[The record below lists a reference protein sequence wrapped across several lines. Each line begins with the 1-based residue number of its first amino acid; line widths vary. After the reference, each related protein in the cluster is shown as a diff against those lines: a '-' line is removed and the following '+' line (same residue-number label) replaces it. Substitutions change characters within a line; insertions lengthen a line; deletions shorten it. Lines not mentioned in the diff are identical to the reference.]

1 MATSTQINAITAL
14 YVGYF
19 DRAPDPAGLQFWID
33 QIDNGREFN
42 TIAADFAASPE
53 AVALYPYLTT
63 PAVSSPA
70 AFITSIYANLFGR
83 APDAEGLEFWTGVLQ
98 DGSVS
103 VADMIE
109 AIIMGARDDA
119 AAGTFDKSVLDNKVE
134 VGLDFAVEAGNV
146 AGFEFNAAAKA
157 AAVAA
162 VNGVT
167 EDQATVDAAKAA
179 TDAFVT
185 NGTVS
190 GTVGETFTLTA
201 GSDNLVGTAN
211 ADTFQ
216 AIELGGV
223 SDTTLTAFDKL
234 DGGAGAD
241 TLELIVT
248 GDLDLPGG
256 LSIKNIET
264 INLSRSGAA
273 PTTAVN
279 ASTFVGSTQI
289 WQIDNAGAVN
299 NLVDGQ
305 TAGFRNTTVEAADV
319 VTYKDGATTASVA
332 LDNVADAGTVTVAGD
347 DIETVNVSGTIDAA
361 AATITVDLGAD
372 GAGADAVTALNLS
385 LSSDTTITLAGTNA
399 EELKTFDASGSTGGI
414 SFSTNSGP
422 FSNDLETV
430 LTGSGDDVVYFDN
443 DFGPNG
449 GDGGGTVTID
459 TGAGNDDVSY
469 AAYTNSANTAASI
482 TLGEGNDVLKIV
494 EQFVTFDNSEANF
507 MDGIITV
514 EDFNTAED
522 VLDVS
527 ATATGEDVLTNVEL
541 ASIATASSLFA
552 AVELAAAATNISA
565 VSKFDYDGDAYV
577 FKNNAGAGFDDG
589 DGLLK
594 LVGVSEADLD
604 SSAFFA

>member
-63 PAVSSPA
+63 PDVSSPA
-70 AFITSIYANLFGR
+70 AFITNIYANLFGR
-83 APDAEGLEFWTGVLQ
+83 APEAEGLEFWTGVLE

-119 AAGTFDKSVLDNKVE
+119 DAGTFDKSVLDNKVE
-134 VGLDFAVEAGNV
+134 VGLDFALEAGNV
-146 AGFEFNAAAKA
+146 AGFEFDADAKA

-190 GTVGETFTLTA
+190 GTTGETFTLTA
-201 GSDNLVGTAN
+201 EADNFVGTAN

-216 AIELGGV
+216 AVEGTG
-223 SDTTLTAFDKL
+223 SAGTLTVFDKL
-234 DGGAGAD
+234 DGGAGED
-241 TLELIVT
+241 TLELISNGTVAI
-248 GDLDLPGG
+248 PGG
-256 LSIKNIET
+256 VSIKNIET
-264 INLSRSGAA
+264 VNITRDSASGSFD
-273 PTTAVN
+273 
-279 ASTFVGSTQI
+279 ASVFGGATQI
-289 WQIDNAGAVN
+289 WQIDDAAAIEG
-299 NLVDGQ
+299 LVEGQ
-305 TAGFRNTTVEAADV
+305 TAGFRDTAAAS
-319 VTYKDGATTASVA
+319 VTYDDDVTTASVA
-332 LDNVADAGTVTVAGD
+332 LDNAANGSTVTVVGS
-347 DIETVNVSGTIDAA
+347 DIETVNVSGSIDAT
-361 AATITVDLGAD
+361 AATITIGLGAD
-372 GAGADAVTALNLS
+372 GTGADAVTALNLS

-414 SFSTNSGP
+414 SLSTNRGP
-422 FSNDLETV
+422 YSNDLETV

-522 VLDVS
+522 DLDVS
-527 ATATGEDVLTNVEL
+527 ATATGGEDVLTNVEL
-541 ASIATASSLFA
+541 ASIAAASSLFA

-577 FKNNAGAGFDDG
+577 FKNNAGAGFEDG

-604 SSAFFA
+604 SSAFLA

>member
-1 MATSTQINAITAL
+1 
-14 YVGYF
+14 
-19 DRAPDPAGLQFWID
+19 
-33 QIDNGREFN
+33 
-42 TIAADFAASPE
+42 
-53 AVALYPYLTT
+53 
-63 PAVSSPA
+63 
-70 AFITSIYANLFGR
+70 
-83 APDAEGLEFWTGVLQ
+83 
-98 DGSVS
+98 
-103 VADMIE
+103 
-109 AIIMGARDDA
+109 
-119 AAGTFDKSVLDNKVE
+119 
-134 VGLDFAVEAGNV
+134 
-146 AGFEFNAAAKA
+146 KA

-179 TDAFVT
+179 TDAYVAD
-185 NGTVS
+185 GTVP
-190 GTVGETFTLTA
+190 GTVGQTFTLTA
-201 GSDNLVGTAN
+201 EADNFVGTAN

-216 AIELGGV
+216 AVEGTG
-223 SDTTLTAFDKL
+223 SAGTLTVFDKL
-234 DGGAGAD
+234 DGGAGED
-241 TLELIVT
+241 TLELISNNSVAI
-248 GDLDLPGG
+248 PGG
-256 LSIKNIET
+256 VSIKNIET
-264 INLSRSGAA
+264 VNITRDSASGSFD
-273 PTTAVN
+273 
-279 ASTFVGSTQI
+279 ASVFGGATQI
-289 WQIDNAGAVN
+289 WQIDDAAAIEG
-299 NLVDGQ
+299 LVEGQ
-305 TAGFRNTTVEAADV
+305 TAGFRDTAAAS
-319 VTYKDGATTASVA
+319 VTYDDDVTTASVA
-332 LDNVADAGTVTVAGD
+332 LDNAANGSTVTVVGS
-347 DIETVNVSGTIDAA
+347 DIETVNVSGSIDAT
-361 AATITVDLGAD
+361 AATITIGLGAD

-414 SFSTNSGP
+414 SLSTNRGP
-422 FSNDLETV
+422 YSNDLETV

-522 VLDVS
+522 DLDVS
-527 ATATGEDVLTNVEL
+527 ATATGGEDVLTNVEL
-541 ASIATASSLFA
+541 ASIAAASSLFA

-577 FKNNAGAGFDDG
+577 FKNNAGAGFEDG

-604 SSAFFA
+604 SSAFLV